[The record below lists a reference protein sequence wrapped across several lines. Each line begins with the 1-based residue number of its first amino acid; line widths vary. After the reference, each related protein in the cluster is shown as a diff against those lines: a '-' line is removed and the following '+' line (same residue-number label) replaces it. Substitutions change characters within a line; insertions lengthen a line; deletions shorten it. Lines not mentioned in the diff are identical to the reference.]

1 MSTVYVQ
8 VPEKVELENTDSN
21 LGKFIF
27 QPLEKGFG
35 VTLGNTMR
43 RVLLSSIPGYAVTS
57 VRIDGVIHEFSTIKG
72 VMEDVTEIILNLKK
86 VRLKLHDKKF
96 AQVNL
101 ALKGK
106 REFKAGD
113 IAESYP
119 EIEILNPNQHIAT
132 LTKDNAKLE
141 ISLTINRGKGYATA
155 DENKIVNAVE
165 GTIAIDSIFTPIKN
179 VVYFVEATRVGQQID
194 FEKLILEVE
203 TDGSITPENS
213 VVTAAK
219 VLRDHFQP
227 FISLSKDIA
236 DEKVTAEDLPE
247 FMRIKKILQTN
258 MDEIELSV
266 RSRNCL
272 QAANIKI
279 FSELVAYT
287 ESELLGMR
295 NFGRKSLSELQQVVE
310 NFGLNFGFDV
320 TKYIEN
326 D

>member
-8 VPEKVELENTDSN
+8 VPEKIELENTDSS

-57 VRIDGVIHEFSTIKG
+57 VRIDGVIHEFSTING

-101 ALKGK
+101 ALKGR

-155 DENKIVNAVE
+155 DENKIINAVE

-179 VVYFVEATRVGQQID
+179 VNYSIESTRVGQQID
-194 FEKLILEVE
+194 FEKLTLEVE
-203 TDGSITPENS
+203 TDGSITAENS

-227 FISLSKDIA
+227 FIAISKDIA
-236 DEKVTAEDLPE
+236 DEKVSAEDLPE

-272 QAANIKI
+272 QAANIKVV
-279 FSELVAYT
+279 SELVAYT

-310 NFGLNFGFDV
+310 NFGLKFGFDIA
-320 TKYIEN
+320 KYIEN